1 MEHMIV
7 MRILAVLTGT
17 ALLVPIAGAE
27 PSSQVA
33 FDVPTVQLLRAA
45 DAERGEALAQE
56 KRCARCHGDA
66 GVSDDAEDTNIA
78 GMRASY
84 FYKQLKDYQGGQ
96 RDNRDMKKQVRG
108 LDDQQMVDLAA
119 WYANQEPAQMGTGAA
134 NADPAVLDLVFS
146 GDPTRLLKA
155 CSSCHGRR
163 GEGGQFDS
171 PPLTGQYP
179 EYFITTMTEF
189 KEGER
194 ANDIYGRM
202 RTIAEAL
209 TEEEIEALA
218 AYYSA
223 ALPEEE

>member
-1 MEHMIV
+1 MEHMM
-7 MRILAVLTGT
+7 MRILAVFTGM
-17 ALLVPIAGAE
+17 ALLLPTAGAE

-45 DAERGEALAQE
+45 DPARGEALARE
-56 KRCARCHGDA
+56 KNCAKCHGEA

-78 GMRASY
+78 GLRASY

-96 RDNRDMKKQVRG
+96 RDNRSMKKQVRD
-108 LDDQQMVDLAA
+108 LDDQQMADLAA
-119 WYANQEPAQMGTGAA
+119 WYATREPAPKGTGAA
-134 NADPAVLDLVFS
+134 NADPAVLELVYR
-146 GDPTRLLKA
+146 GDPTRLLKS
-155 CSSCHGRR
+155 CSSCHGQR

-189 KEGER
+189 KEGDR

-202 RTIAEAL
+202 RTTAEAL
-209 TEEEIEALA
+209 TLEEIEALA

-223 ALPEEE
+223 ALPEE